1 MVVHSSRLR
10 GRTPVKGQVRQANS
24 VVWYVT
30 IVRNTVNESDKTHTP
45 VPLQDSE
52 VVR

>member
-10 GRTPVKGQVRQANS
+10 GRTLKGQVRQANS